1 MERDPLSKVTES
13 TIDVHEARRIVI
25 GFVNDPMAED
35 RYNKGVLDRLVGPL
49 FASPRA
55 APAECSFHPNP
66 SKVCYQRSA
75 FDKPWCAV
83 RCSRSYHDPPD
94 TAMMDAPTPCPPS
107 ALGDTPSSPRQ
118 SETDRG
124 ARTDTSQQ
132 PTLLPTGVPGA
143 QDKSGWESF
152 CETTCRSMRHPN
164 FRLLWRHGSSRKGTL
179 LQEVDVDAP
188 LVVANDT
195 FLMAVHRACINALAD
210 AVADATFAATLFDAA
225 REIGARLDRM
235 HAVETCAAAPCADAR
250 RWSTS
255 RLASESDVVLAFC
268 DALRVWHNRRS
279 WYWQDVDDREAR
291 ALSRVSWVSD
301 AVSAQ
306 EATDLL
312 RAYEEAECHQRAR
325 VLLAPRLG
333 GPFVVV
339 SCGEQTFT
347 RDRSRYPDGTGAILK
362 RHKVG
367 SLWTRTWVD
376 EAHVER
382 ALVDVIRAGG
392 DVLDATSVSFGGLRG
407 GDAWA
412 VVQAGKVVSSPLAFA
427 TWTTVYA
434 WSIGPSLLA
443 TEMALCALE
452 TVLAERPEYAAH
464 IPDQVAALA
473 VARRAM
479 DALYADHQVRTTVL
493 HKATVDRADTLW
505 TRRGST

>member
-1 MERDPLSKVTES
+1 MEHES
-13 TIDVHEARRIVI
+13 LFTTTKPAADIREARRIVI
-25 GFVNDPMAED
+25 DFINDPTAED

-66 SKVCYQRSA
+66 SEVCYERSG
-75 FDKPWCAV
+75 FDRPWCAV
-83 RCSRSYHDPPD
+83 RCSRSHHDLPV
-94 TAMMDAPTPCPPS
+94 TMTTVAPTFGSTSNLDDTVSTPCQS
-107 ALGDTPSSPRQ
+107 KTDLGVQIGGPQTNPTPF
-118 SETDRG
+118 
-124 ARTDTSQQ
+124 AAAN
-132 PTLLPTGVPGA
+132 A
-143 QDKSGWESF
+143 QDKSGWNSF

-179 LQEVDVDAP
+179 LQGVDVDAP

-195 FLMAVHRACINALAD
+195 FVMTVHRACIDALPD
-210 AVADATFAATLFDAA
+210 AVADPSFAATLFDVA

-235 HAVETCAAAPCADAR
+235 HTVEPCAAAPCADAR

-268 DALRVWHNRRS
+268 DALNAWHQRRS
-279 WYWQDVDDREAR
+279 WNWSDMDDRETR

-306 EATDLL
+306 EAIDLF
-312 RAYEEAECHQRAR
+312 RAYEETECHHRAR

-339 SCGEQTFT
+339 SCGQEIFA
-347 RDRSRYPDGTGAILK
+347 RDGNRYPDGTEAILK
-362 RHKVG
+362 RHRVD
-367 SLWTRTWVD
+367 SRWARTWVD
-376 EAHVER
+376 ETHVER

-392 DVLDATSVSFGGLRG
+392 SALAETSVSFGGLQG
-407 GDAWA
+407 GNAWA
-412 VVQAGKVVSSPLAFA
+412 VVQAGKIVSSPLALA

-479 DALYADHQVRTTVL
+479 DALYADRQVRTTVL